1 MQIDRHTI
9 RMTAAMLLIAVA
21 AFVMVHDMGTG
32 AILDNPTAGTSHLQE
47 GASDAHEALAL
58 CAIALVLGFS
68 LLGVRASADST
79 AQPIRLGFTSPRSPA
94 PRYVARSR
102 LYELCVIR
110 A

>member
-1 MQIDRHTI
+1 MQIDRPSI
-9 RMTAAMLLIAVA
+9 RMTAAMLLLAVA

-32 AILDNPTAGTSHLQE
+32 AILDDPTASTSHSQE

-58 CAIALVLGFS
+58 CAIALVLGIS
-68 LLGVRASADST
+68 LFGVRPSPNST
-79 AQPIRLGFTSPRSPA
+79 ARPIQLSLTSSGSQVPK
-94 PRYVARSR
+94 YVARRR